1 MCMLLCFAFWLN
13 FVRLIHVVCASIVH
27 EMSWLYSIS
36 LYKNPCRWIF
46 RHFLDFGHAEHSC
59 YEYFYTYSLVHVCEN
74 FLRVEVTRRFR
85 VCISSTLNKTNH
97 CFYFF
102 FYFKLCPTKSISDF
116 CCAISIPT
124 FGYCQQLMLFVNPFA
139 QFFIELSFSF

>member
-46 RHFLDFGHAEHSC
+46 RHFLDFGHSEHSC

-74 FLRVEVTRRFR
+74 FLRVEVICRFR

-102 FYFKLCPTKSISDF
+102 FFLNFALLRVYQTFVVPYPYQHL
-116 CCAISIPT
+116 AIVS
-124 FGYCQQLMLFVNPFA
+124 
-139 QFFIELSFSF
+139 S